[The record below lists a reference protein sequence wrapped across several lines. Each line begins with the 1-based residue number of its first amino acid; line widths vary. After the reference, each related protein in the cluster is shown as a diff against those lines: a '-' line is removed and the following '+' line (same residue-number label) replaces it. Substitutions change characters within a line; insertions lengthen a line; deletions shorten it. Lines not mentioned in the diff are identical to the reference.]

1 MTNNRL
7 KTVFAH
13 ATLAL
18 FLLGFAVPAQ
28 ASSTFRCNSKL
39 VSLQAST
46 HEVQSKC
53 GAPMEQAHLGYKQ
66 LTNEYGHTHE
76 VGIEEWVYGPK
87 GGMYYFLRF
96 EGGYL
101 SKISSSR

>member
-1 MTNNRL
+1 MINNSL
-7 KTVFAH
+7 KIVFAN

-18 FLLGFAVPAQ
+18 LLLGFAVPAQ

-46 HEVQSKC
+46 HEVHNKC
-53 GAPMEQAHLGYKQ
+53 GAPLEHAQLGYKQ
-66 LTNEYGHTHE
+66 LTNEYGHSHE
-76 VGIEEWVYGPK
+76 VRIEEWTYGPK

>member
-7 KTVFAH
+7 KIVFAN

-18 FLLGFAVPAQ
+18 LLLGFAVPAQ

>member
-1 MTNNRL
+1 MINNSL
-7 KTVFAH
+7 KIVFAN

-18 FLLGFAVPAQ
+18 LLLGFAVPAQ
-28 ASSTFRCNSKL
+28 DSSTFRCNSKL

>member
-1 MTNNRL
+1 VINNSL
-7 KTVFAH
+7 KIVFAN

-18 FLLGFAVPAQ
+18 LLLGFAVPAQ

>member
-1 MTNNRL
+1 MINNSL
-7 KTVFAH
+7 EIVFAN

-18 FLLGFAVPAQ
+18 LLLGFAVPAQ

>member
-1 MTNNRL
+1 
-7 KTVFAH
+7 
-13 ATLAL
+13 
-18 FLLGFAVPAQ
+18 
-28 ASSTFRCNSKL
+28 
-39 VSLQAST
+39 
-46 HEVQSKC
+46 
-53 GAPMEQAHLGYKQ
+53 MEQAHLGYKQ

>member
-1 MTNNRL
+1 MINNSL
-7 KTVFAH
+7 KIVFAN

-18 FLLGFAVPAQ
+18 LLLGFAVPAQ

-39 VSLQAST
+39 VSMQAST

>member
-1 MTNNRL
+1 MINNSL
-7 KTVFAH
+7 KIVFAN

-18 FLLGFAVPAQ
+18 LLLGFAVPAQ
-28 ASSTFRCNSKL
+28 ASSTFGCNSKL

>member
-1 MTNNRL
+1 MINNSL
-7 KTVFAH
+7 KTVFAN

-18 FLLGFAVPAQ
+18 LLLGFAVPAQ

>member
-1 MTNNRL
+1 MINSSL
-7 KTVFAH
+7 KIVFAN

-18 FLLGFAVPAQ
+18 LLLGFAVPAQ

>member
-1 MTNNRL
+1 MWRC
-7 KTVFAH
+7 A
-13 ATLAL
+13 ALAL
-18 FLLGFAVPAQ
+18 LLASVTLPSY
-28 ASSTFRCNSKL
+28 ASSTFRCNSTL
-39 VSLQAST
+39 VSLRAST

-53 GAPMEQAHLGYKQ
+53 GAPLEQSQLGYKQ
-66 LTNEYGHTHE
+66 LTNEYGHRHE
-76 VGIEEWVYGPK
+76 VRIEEWSYGPK

>member
-1 MTNNRL
+1 MINNSL
-7 KTVFAH
+7 KIVFAN

-18 FLLGFAVPAQ
+18 LLLGFAVPAQ

-101 SKISSSR
+101 STISSSR

>member
-1 MTNNRL
+1 MINNSL
-7 KTVFAH
+7 KVVFAN
-13 ATLAL
+13 ATLVL
-18 FLLGFAVPAQ
+18 LLLGFAVPAQ

>member
-1 MTNNRL
+1 M
-7 KTVFAH
+7 FAN

-18 FLLGFAVPAQ
+18 LLLGFAVPAQ

>member
-1 MTNNRL
+1 MINNSL
-7 KTVFAH
+7 KIVFAN
-13 ATLAL
+13 ASLAL
-18 FLLGFAVPAQ
+18 LLLGFAVPAQ

>member
-1 MTNNRL
+1 MINNSL
-7 KTVFAH
+7 KIVFAN

-18 FLLGFAVPAQ
+18 LLLGFAVPAQ

>member
-1 MTNNRL
+1 MISNSL
-7 KTVFAH
+7 KIVFAN
-13 ATLAL
+13 ASLAL
-18 FLLGFAVPAQ
+18 LLLGFAGSAQ

-53 GAPMEQAHLGYKQ
+53 GAPMEQSHLGYKQ

-76 VGIEEWVYGPK
+76 VRIEEWVYGPK

>member
-1 MTNNRL
+1 MINNSL
-7 KTVFAH
+7 QIVFAN

-18 FLLGFAVPAQ
+18 LLLGFAVPAQ

>member
-1 MTNNRL
+1 MINNSL
-7 KTVFAH
+7 KIVFAN
-13 ATLAL
+13 ATLVL
-18 FLLGFAVPAQ
+18 LLLGFAVPAQ

>member
-1 MTNNRL
+1 MINNSL
-7 KTVFAH
+7 KIVFAN

-18 FLLGFAVPAQ
+18 LLLGFAVSAQ

-53 GAPMEQAHLGYKQ
+53 GAPMEQSHLGYKQ

>member
-1 MTNNRL
+1 MINNSL
-7 KTVFAH
+7 KIVFAN

-18 FLLGFAVPAQ
+18 LLLGFAVPAQ

-66 LTNEYGHTHE
+66 LTNEYGHSHE

>member
-1 MTNNRL
+1 MINNSL
-7 KTVFAH
+7 KPVFAN

-18 FLLGFAVPAQ
+18 LLLGFAVPAQ